1 MLGLPPLRLI
11 LDPRTAHEAQVAPL
25 ADTVNIPT
33 AELEARMHELPPR
46 HVPLQV
52 ASVGEATVAALAWL
66 TAGGRDASPI
76 SCAAGPGLPGRL
88 WRPNAWLEEASPS
101 LPPGRAVDLGCGSGR
116 EAVALAAG
124 GWRVKG
130 IDRLEDALTKARNL
144 EMRTLGCSR
153 IVWVCADME
162 AEGFA
167 LDTPVDLILSFAYLH
182 RPLFSR
188 AAEWLAPGGHLL
200 VETFTTVHR
209 ERFGKPRT
217 PRFVLEPGE
226 LVSLA
231 QGLEV
236 LHHSEEWREDGR
248 HTARLLAGKSV

>member
-1 MLGLPPLRLI
+1 
-11 LDPRTAHEAQVAPL
+11 
-25 ADTVNIPT
+25 
-33 AELEARMHELPPR
+33 MHELPPR

-52 ASVGEATVAALAWL
+52 ADVGEATVAALAWL
-66 TAGGRDASPI
+66 DTGGRGASVI
-76 SCAAGPGLPGRL
+76 RCAPGTSLPGRL
-88 WRPNAWLEEASPS
+88 WRPNAWLEEASPGIPTGS
-101 LPPGRAVDLGCGSGR
+101 AVDFGCGSGR

-124 GWRVKG
+124 GWQVTG
-130 IDRLEDALTKARNL
+130 IDRLEDALAKARDL
-144 EMRTLGCSR
+144 EVRTLGRSS
-153 IVWVCADME
+153 IAWVCADTE

-167 LDTPVDLILSFAYLH
+167 PDAPIDLILSFAYLH
-182 RPLFSR
+182 RPLLSG
-188 AAEWLAPGGHLL
+188 ATKWLAPGGHLL

-226 LVSLA
+226 LVSVA